1 MTCAEFGGR
10 SVGCVLNDARPSP
23 AKRDYRKVGL
33 IPHRTRH
40 YLFRSKS
47 FRNAGTVVQGR
58 KFSSGA
64 ISLVDLK

>member
-23 AKRDYRKVGL
+23 EKRDYRKVGL

-40 YLFRSKS
+40 YLSRSKS
-47 FRNAGTVVQGR
+47 FRKAARLSEKGS
-58 KFSSGA
+58 FPEA
-64 ISLVDLK
+64 L